1 MSNRM
6 KPPMRRLLLTAL
18 LVTGACEQQRPPI
31 PITYV
36 PQGATP
42 AAAGTPEEIAS
53 RRLNR
58 AMAGETRQD
67 ARQDADPYAGSM
79 AGTPTPSTDMQIGG
93 GEYNPVEPEIAI
105 PFSGI

>member
-1 MSNRM
+1 
-6 KPPMRRLLLTAL
+6 MRRLLLTAL
-18 LVTGACEQQRPPI
+18 LATGACAPERPPI

-36 PQGATP
+36 PQAPTP
-42 AAAGTPEEIAS
+42 ASAGTPAEQES
-53 RRLNR
+53 RLLNR
-58 AMAGETRQD
+58 AMGRQAQQD

-93 GEYNPVEPEIAI
+93 GNPDPVIPGVSV